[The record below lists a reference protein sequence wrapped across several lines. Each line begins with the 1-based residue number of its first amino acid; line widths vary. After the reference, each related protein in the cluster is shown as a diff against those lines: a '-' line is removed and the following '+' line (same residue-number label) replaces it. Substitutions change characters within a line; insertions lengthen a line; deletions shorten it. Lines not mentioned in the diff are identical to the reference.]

1 MEKTKRDQSNISTFV
16 LLFILWLFILTILFS
31 FMKVP
36 HLKKENHHINYSA
49 MQKYIKEPFKII
61 NTNEQS
67 IFANKIAYT
76 IKINSELYSIVI
88 NNGKVISYNKI
99 DKITE

>member
-36 HLKKENHHINYSA
+36 HINYSA